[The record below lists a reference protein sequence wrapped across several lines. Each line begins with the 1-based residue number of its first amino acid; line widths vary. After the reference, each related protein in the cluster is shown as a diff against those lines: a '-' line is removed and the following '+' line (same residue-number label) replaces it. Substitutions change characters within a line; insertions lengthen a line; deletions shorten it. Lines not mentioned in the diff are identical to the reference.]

1 VNLGNWVKIVDT
13 VMTLW
18 EPRRPEEPERPRES
32 GLPQSGPTGF
42 AEQMEMR
49 LTNVVVAAL
58 KEAFDRDH
66 QRLELERAHLEE
78 QRRRAD
84 EAARMELRRVT
95 ISHEVGRLRLLG
107 GIALIG
113 WIVAMIVLAVRHGD
127 MSILSKAMLA
137 GGWLLF
143 IGSLTTAFASQ
154 AKLNAYLLKPNIEPD
169 LESAGNGA
177 LWLLVAGLALSA
189 VSLVL

>member
-1 VNLGNWVKIVDT
+1 MNFGNWVKIVDT

-18 EPRRPEEPERPRES
+18 EPRRPEETERPRES
-32 GLPQSGPTGF
+32 GLPQGSPTGF

-49 LTNVVVAAL
+49 LTNVVIAAL

-78 QRRRAD
+78 QRRRAE
-84 EAARMELRRVT
+84 EAARMELRRET
-95 ISHEVGRLRLLG
+95 ISHEVGRQRLLA

-113 WIVAMIVLAVRHGD
+113 WIVAVVFLAVRHGD
-127 MSILSKAMLA
+127 MSVLSKAMLA
-137 GGWLLF
+137 SGWLLF
-143 IGSLTTAFASQ
+143 IGSLTMAFATQ
-154 AKLNAYLLKPNIEPD
+154 AKLNAYLLKPNMEPD

-189 VSLVL
+189 TSLLV